1 MTSMA
6 DAPLLPAILDE
17 IESAGPMPFSRFMEL
32 ALYHPEVGYY
42 TRGLGGG
49 NGRDYVTSSGL
60 HRAYG
65 ALMARQAA
73 EMWTLAG
80 APERFEFVEFG
91 PGEGRFAADFL
102 AEAARRPGFARALR
116 YVMVET
122 SPALRARQA
131 TRLGWLQACA
141 AAPVIETVWRSLEEC
156 EATGV
161 ECGCLFANEVL
172 DALPV
177 HRVIGA
183 TGGPQEVHVTAAPG
197 GGLREVLLPASTDA
211 IGEFLEANGIQPV
224 PGQEIDIS
232 LDAPRL
238 VGRWGRLLRRGWLVI
253 VDYGHPAPDL
263 YHPARRRGTLL
274 AYHRH
279 RAGEAFLERPGE
291 QDLTAHVDFSAIT
304 RAAEHTG
311 LRIVG
316 ATRQADFLLA
326 LGALEFFEGAD
337 LQEREALK
345 DLILPDRM
353 GGVFRVLVFARGETP
368 GDLRGL
374 SAPWRAATARAGEQ

>member
-1 MTSMA
+1 MTSVA

-17 IESAGPMPFSRFMEL
+17 IQSAGPMPFSRFMEL
-32 ALYHPEVGYY
+32 ALYHPQAGYY

-73 EMWTLAG
+73 EMWSIAG
-80 APERFEFVEFG
+80 EPERFEFVEFG

-102 AEAARRPGFARALR
+102 AAAEGHPGLARALR
-116 YVMVET
+116 YVLVET
-122 SPALRARQA
+122 SPVLRDRQA
-131 TRLGWLQACA
+131 ERVGRRRDRAG
-141 AAPVIETVWRSLEEC
+141 APVIETVWRSLEEC
-156 EATGV
+156 EASGV

-177 HRVIGA
+177 HRVVGA
-183 TGGPQEVHVTAAPG
+183 SDGPREVHVTAGPG
-197 GGLREVLLPASTDA
+197 GVLREVLLPPSTDA
-211 IGEFLEANGIQPV
+211 LGAFLEASGIRPV
-224 PGQEIDIS
+224 PGQEVDIS

-279 RAGEAFLERPGE
+279 RAGEEFLARPGE
-291 QDLTAHVDFSAIT
+291 QDLTAHVDFSAISG
-304 RAAEHTG
+304 AAEQSG
-311 LRIVG
+311 LRCVG
-316 ATRQADFLLA
+316 ATGQAEFLLA
-326 LGALEFFEGAD
+326 LGAIEYFAGAD
-337 LQEREALK
+337 LQEREMLK

-353 GGVFRVLVFARGETP
+353 GGVFRVLVFARGGMSGT
-368 GDLRGL
+368 LRGL
-374 SAPWRAATARAGEQ
+374 SAPWRTAMARAGE

>member
-6 DAPLLPAILDE
+6 DAPLLPAILE
-17 IESAGPMPFSRFMEL
+17 QIESAGPMPFSRFMEL
-32 ALYHPEVGYY
+32 ALYHPEAGYY

-73 EMWTLAG
+73 EMWTRAG
-80 APERFEFVEFG
+80 SPGRFEFVEFG

-102 AEAARRPGFARALR
+102 AEAAGHPRFARALR

-122 SPALRARQA
+122 SPALRSRQTARLER
-131 TRLGWLQACA
+131 RLADGP
-141 AAPVIETVWRSLEEC
+141 APVIETVWRSLEEC

-183 TGGPQEVHVTAAPG
+183 TGGPREVHVTAAPG
-197 GGLREVLLPASTDA
+197 GGLMEILLPPSTDA
-211 IGEFLEANGIQPV
+211 IAEFLEANGIRPV

-232 LDAPRL
+232 LEAPRL

-279 RAGEAFLERPGE
+279 RAGEQFLERPGE

-304 RAAEHTG
+304 GAAVRSG
-311 LRIVG
+311 LRCVG
-316 ATRQADFLLA
+316 HVGQAEFLLA
-326 LGALEFFEGAD
+326 LGALEFFEGSD
-337 LQEREALK
+337 VREREALK

-353 GGVFRVLVFARGETP
+353 GGVFRVLVFERGATA
-368 GDLRGL
+368 GGLRGL
-374 SAPWRAATARAGEQ
+374 SAPWRSAPARGGE

>member
-1 MTSMA
+1 MTPVA

-17 IESAGPMPFSRFMEL
+17 IETAGPMPFSRFMEL
-32 ALYHPEVGYY
+32 VLYHPQAGYY

-65 ALMARQAA
+65 ALIARQAA
-73 EMWTLAG
+73 EMWTVAG
-80 APERFEFVEFG
+80 APGRFEFVEFG
-91 PGEGRFAADFL
+91 PGEGHFAADFL
-102 AEAARRPGFARALR
+102 VEAAGQADFARALR

-131 TRLGWLQACA
+131 ARLERSRA
-141 AAPVIETVWRSLEEC
+141 AAARAIEVAWCSLEEC
-156 EATGV
+156 EAAGV

-183 TGGPQEVHVTAAPG
+183 SDGPREVHVTAAPG
-197 GGLREVLLPASTDA
+197 GGLREILLPPSTAA
-211 IGEFLEANGIQPV
+211 IGAFLDAHDIRPV
-224 PGQEIDIS
+224 PGQEVDIS
-232 LDAPRL
+232 LEAPRL
-238 VGRWGRLLRRGWLVI
+238 VGRWGRLLREGWLVI

-279 RAGEAFLERPGE
+279 RAGEEFLARPGE
-291 QDLTAHVDFSAIT
+291 QDLTAHVDFSAISG
-304 RAAEHTG
+304 AGQAE
-311 LRIVG
+311 
-316 ATRQADFLLA
+316 FLLA
-326 LGALEFFEGAD
+326 LGALDFFEGSD
-337 LQEREALK
+337 LQEREGLK

-353 GGVFRVLVFARGETP
+353 GGVFRVLVFARGAMS
-368 GDLRGL
+368 DNLRGL
-374 SAPWRAATARAGEQ
+374 SAPWRTATAQAGE

>member
-17 IESAGPMPFSRFMEL
+17 IETTGPMPFSRFMEL
-32 ALYHPEVGYY
+32 ALYHPEAGYS

-91 PGEGRFAADFL
+91 PGTGRFAADFL
-102 AEAARRPGFARALR
+102 SEASGSAGFARALR

-131 TRLGWLQACA
+131 ARLERLQADT
-141 AAPVIETVWRSLEEC
+141 AAPVIECVWCSLEEC
-156 EATGV
+156 EAAGV

-183 TGGPQEVHVTAAPG
+183 SDGAQEVYVTATPG
-197 GGLREVLLPASTDA
+197 GGLREVLLPPSTDA
-211 IGEFLEANGIQPV
+211 IGAFLEMSGIRPV
-224 PGQEIDIS
+224 PGQEVDIC

-238 VGRWGRLLRRGWLVI
+238 VGRWARLLRRGWLVI

-279 RAGEAFLERPGE
+279 RAGEEFLERPGE

-304 RAAEHTG
+304 AAAERGG
-311 LRIVG
+311 LRCVG
-316 ATRQADFLLA
+316 ATGQAEFLLA

-353 GGVFRVLVFARGETP
+353 GGVFRVLVFTRGQTT
-368 GDLRGL
+368 GGLRGL
-374 SAPWRAATARAGEQ
+374 SAPWRTAPARAGE